1 MTVESPG
8 KETQVDVLRE
18 STRRNLDALIARDQ
32 SLIACPYPTFADVR
46 EIGGVVYSEPL
57 GAWVVT
63 RYDDVR
69 AILRDTERFSSLSPT
84 GPQAAGASLMAGIAE
99 LSQDPTMAAVLG
111 SVSMTRGRAAV
122 LLNADPPDHRRQRRL
137 VNPAFRPDRIRA
149 LEPLIEST
157 ASALMDVV
165 VDELNEVGEVDI
177 VARFAVGVP
186 MTIIAHALGVP
197 DHDLGTFKR
206 WSDDI
211 VMPVGNHDPSV
222 DQVRGFLV
230 STKQFNEYFLERIAE
245 RRRQPTDDILS
256 DIANAVIDG
265 EELSDDEQ
273 LGMLTQFLVAG
284 NETTTKLI
292 TNIARHLAEAP
303 DVARRVRE
311 DRSLVE
317 PLVEE
322 MLRIEAPVGGL
333 FRQAKTDV
341 VVNGTEIPAGQHV
354 WLLFASANRDECRFA
369 DPDVVD
375 IDRPNLREHLAFGN
389 GEHFC
394 PGAGLARAEARIAT
408 NVVLDRLDDMSLSPS
423 NDYRYGDSFVLRGL
437 ERLVVRARPV

>member
-1 MTVESPG
+1 MAEIGP
-8 KETQVDVLRE
+8 ETRSQ
-18 STRRNLDALIARDQ
+18 LDALIARDQ
-32 SLIACPYPTFADVR
+32 SVIACPYPLFGDIR
-46 EIGGVVYSEPL
+46 RSDGVVFSEAL

-69 AILRDTERFSSLSPT
+69 AILRDTERFSSAFPT
-84 GPQAAGASLMAGIAE
+84 GPQAGGQSLVDGIMELMKEPDMATIIGSA
-99 LSQDPTMAAVLG
+99 
-111 SVSMTRGRAAV
+111 SVSRGRAAV

-149 LEPLIEST
+149 LEPLIRST
-157 ASALMDVV
+157 ARDLMSSLVIELERAGRVDVV
-165 VDELNEVGEVDI
+165 KW
-177 VARFAVGVP
+177 FAVGLP

-197 DHDLGTFKR
+197 DHDLATFKR

-211 VMPVGNHDPSV
+211 VMPVGNHAPSV
-222 DQVRGFLV
+222 DQVRGFV
-230 STKQFNEYFLERIAE
+230 MSTKQFNEYFLARIAE
-245 RRRQPTDDILS
+245 RRLVPTDDVLS

-292 TNIARHLAEAP
+292 TNIVRHLAENP
-303 DVARRVRE
+303 DLQSRVRQ
-311 DRSLVE
+311 DRNLVE

-333 FRQAKTDV
+333 FRQTKVDV
-341 VVNGTEIPAGQHV
+341 EIAGTTIPAGQHV
-354 WLLFASANRDECRFA
+354 WLVFASANRDECRFP

-375 IDRPNLREHLAFGN
+375 VDRVNVKEHLAFGN

-394 PGAGLARAEARIAT
+394 PGAGLARAEARIA
-408 NVVLDRLDDMSLSPS
+408 VEVFLDVLADVSVADGNEFRF
-423 NDYRYGDSFVLRGL
+423 GDSFVLRGL
-437 ERLVVRARPV
+437 ESLVIEGVPQ

>member
-1 MTVESPG
+1 MAQIEP
-8 KETQVDVLRE
+8 
-18 STRRNLDALIARDQ
+18 STMERVDALIARDQ
-32 SLIACPYPTFADVR
+32 SAIACPYPIFSDLRAA
-46 EIGGVVYSEPL
+46 GGVVFSEAL
-57 GAWVVT
+57 GAWLVT

-69 AILRDTERFSSLSPT
+69 AILRDTERFSSLFPT
-84 GPQAAGASLMAGIAE
+84 GPQTGGESLMKGIME
-99 LSQDPTMAAVLG
+99 LMQDPEMASVLG

-122 LLNADPPDHRRQRRL
+122 LLNADPPDHRRQRKL
-137 VNPAFRPDRIRA
+137 VNPAFRPDRIRG
-149 LEPLIEST
+149 LEPLIRAT
-157 ASALMDVV
+157 ATSLMADVV
-165 VDELNEVGEVDI
+165 ERLKRDGEVDI
-177 VARFAVGVP
+177 VATFAVGLP

-197 DHDLGTFKR
+197 DHDLVTFKR
-206 WSDDI
+206 WSDDL

-222 DQVRGFLV
+222 EQVRGFVL
-230 STKQFNEYFLERIAE
+230 STKAFNEYFLARIAE
-245 RRRQPTDDILS
+245 RKVQPTDDILS

-292 TNIARHLAEAP
+292 TNIIRHLADTPSSQERIDA
-303 DVARRVRE
+303 

-333 FRQAKTDV
+333 FRRTKVDV
-341 VVNGTEIPAGQHV
+341 EINGTPIPAGEHL

-369 DPDVVD
+369 EPDVVD
-375 IDRPNLREHLAFGN
+375 VDRPNVKEHLAFGN

-408 NVVLDRLDDMSLSPS
+408 EVVLDRLKNLRLAPH
-423 NDYRYGDSFVLRGL
+423 NEFRYGDSFVLRGL
-437 ERLVVRARPV
+437 ESLVVTADPV